1 VVLGNF
7 NVQEPTAAQKSRI
20 LTMGK
25 LARTKYGLRIADV
38 FTHQE
43 IGHSDC
49 PGKRMQGYMV
59 DVRKRGVI

>member
-1 VVLGNF
+1 
-7 NVQEPTAAQKSRI
+7 
-20 LTMGK
+20 MGK